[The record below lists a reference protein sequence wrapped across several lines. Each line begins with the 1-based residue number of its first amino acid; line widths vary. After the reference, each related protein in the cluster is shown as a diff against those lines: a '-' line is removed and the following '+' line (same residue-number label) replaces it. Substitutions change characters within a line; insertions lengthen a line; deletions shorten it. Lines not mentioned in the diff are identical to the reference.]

1 MMNKSLVDELFED
14 SELDQKIVKSFYS
27 KESLS
32 PDIFEEDNGS
42 FSMKDNIR
50 TKLLE
55 IADKFVEFIGIDFF
69 IDDVHLTGSLSNF
82 NWSEY
87 SDVDLHILVDF
98 NDFNDSNKKDS
109 TSMKKMVKEFFDSKK
124 NNWNSEHDIKI
135 KGYDVELYVQ
145 DSNEKHLSTG
155 VYSILNNKWII
166 EPKKGK
172 EFIDDRTIMEK
183 GQEYAELIDS
193 LVKSSESGKDVS
205 KDVDDVKTK
214 LKQFRQSGLEKGGE
228 YSYENLTFKLLRRN
242 GYIEKLMGIKKGI
255 QNKKLS
261 VAQ

>member
-1 MMNKSLVDELFED
+1 MNKSLVDELFED

-50 TKLLE
+50 IKLLE

-109 TSMKKMVKEFFDSKK
+109 TSMKKIIKQFFDSKK

-193 LVKSSESGKDVS
+193 LIKSSESGKDVS

>member
-1 MMNKSLVDELFED
+1 MINKSLVDELFED

-50 TKLLE
+50 IKLLE

-109 TSMKKMVKEFFDSKK
+109 TSMKKIIKQFFDSKK

>member
-1 MMNKSLVDELFED
+1 MINKSLVDELFED

-50 TKLLE
+50 IKLLE

-109 TSMKKMVKEFFDSKK
+109 TSMKKIIKQFFDSKK

-193 LVKSSESGKDVS
+193 LVKSSETGKDVS

>member
-1 MMNKSLVDELFED
+1 MNKSLVDELFED

-69 IDDVHLTGSLSNF
+69 IDDIHLTGSLSNF

-87 SDVDLHILVDF
+87 SDVDLHVLVDF

-109 TSMKKMVKEFFDSKK
+109 TSMKKIIKQFFDSKK

-155 VYSILNNKWII
+155 VYSVLNNKWII

>member
-1 MMNKSLVDELFED
+1 MINKSLVDELFED

-50 TKLLE
+50 IKLLE

-109 TSMKKMVKEFFDSKK
+109 TSMKKIIKQFFDSKK

-193 LVKSSESGKDVS
+193 LIKSSESGKDVS

>member
-109 TSMKKMVKEFFDSKK
+109 TSMKKIIKQFFDSKK